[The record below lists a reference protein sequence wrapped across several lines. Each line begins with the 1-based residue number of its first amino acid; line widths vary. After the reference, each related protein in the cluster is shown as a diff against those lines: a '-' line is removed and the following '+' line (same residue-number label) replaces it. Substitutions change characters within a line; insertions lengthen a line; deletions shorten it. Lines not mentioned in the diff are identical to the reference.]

1 MSYSPLTPLDD
12 RVAIVTGGAR
22 GIGFESA
29 KALKENGAKVVIVD
43 INAEAGEKA
52 AKDLDVDFAQTDLTK
67 SEQVAKLAAD
77 IRSKHGRIDIA
88 FNNAGIAVNVPSEQ
102 CTDEDWHK
110 VINVNLHAVF
120 YCCREFGKVML
131 DQGKGSIINTASMS
145 GIISNTP
152 QPQSAYNVSK
162 AGVIMLTKSLAGE
175 WAKRGV
181 RVNSISPGYIGT
193 EMTKLGMSNQE
204 WYADWLK
211 FTPMGR
217 VGEPREVASA
227 GGFSRIRS
235 EQLFHGKQSG
245 RRRRLHVLVK
255 LVAGG
260 VGTRGAGLH
269 SRATGLRLRPNVVQ
283 IRFATVAAA

>member
-1 MSYSPLTPLDD
+1 MSYSPLSPLDG

-22 GIGFESA
+22 GIGLETA
-29 KALKENGAKVVIVD
+29 KALKENGAKIVIVD
-43 INAEAGEKA
+43 ISIEAGEKA
-52 AKDLDVDFAQTDLTK
+52 AKELDADFVRTDLTR
-67 SEQVAKLAAD
+67 SEEVSRLAAQV
-77 IRSKHGRIDIA
+77 RSKFGRIDIA
-88 FNNAGIAVNVPSEQ
+88 VNNAGISIHAPSEV

-131 DQGKGSIINTASMS
+131 EQGKGSIINTASMS

-193 EMTKLGMSNQE
+193 EMTKSGMSNLE
-204 WYADWLK
+204 WQTEWLK
-211 FTPMGR
+211 LTPMGR
-217 VGEPREVASA
+217 VGEPREVATAVVYLASDA
-227 GGFSRIRS
+227 SSYFTGSNLVVDGGY
-235 EQLFHGKQSG
+235 
-245 RRRRLHVLVK
+245 
-255 LVAGG
+255 
-260 VGTRGAGLH
+260 TCW
-269 SRATGLRLRPNVVQ
+269 
-283 IRFATVAAA
+283 

>member
-1 MSYSPLTPLDD
+1 MSYSPLSPLDG

-22 GIGFESA
+22 GIGLETA
-29 KALKENGAKVVIVD
+29 KALKENGAKIVIVD
-43 INAEAGEKA
+43 ISIEAGEKA
-52 AKDLDVDFAQTDLTK
+52 AKELDADFVRTDLTR
-67 SEQVAKLAAD
+67 SEEVSRLAAQV
-77 IRSKHGRIDIA
+77 RSKFGRIDIA
-88 FNNAGIAVNVPSEQ
+88 FNNAGISIHAPSEV

-131 DQGKGSIINTASMS
+131 EQGKGSIINTASMS

-193 EMTKLGMSNQE
+193 EMTKSGMSNLE
-204 WYADWLK
+204 WQTEWLK
-211 FTPMGR
+211 LTPMGR
-217 VGEPREVASA
+217 VGEPREVATAVVYLASDA
-227 GGFSRIRS
+227 SSYFTGSNLVVDGGY
-235 EQLFHGKQSG
+235 
-245 RRRRLHVLVK
+245 
-255 LVAGG
+255 
-260 VGTRGAGLH
+260 TCW
-269 SRATGLRLRPNVVQ
+269 
-283 IRFATVAAA
+283 

>member
-1 MSYSPLTPLDD
+1 MSYSPLTPLED
-12 RVAIVTGGAR
+12 RVAVVTGGAR

-52 AKDLDVDFAQTDLTK
+52 AKDLGVDFAKTDLTK
-67 SEQVAKLAAD
+67 SQEVAKLAAD

-88 FNNAGIAVNVPSEQ
+88 FNNAGIAVNAPSEE
-102 CTDEDWHK
+102 CTDEDWHR
-110 VINVNLHAVF
+110 VININLHAVF

-181 RVNSISPGYIGT
+181 RVNSISPGYVGT
-193 EMTKLGMSNQE
+193 EMTKLGMANQE

-217 VGEPREVASA
+217 VGEPREVASVVVFLA
-227 GGFSRIRS
+227 SEASSYFTGSNLVVDGGY
-235 EQLFHGKQSG
+235 
-245 RRRRLHVLVK
+245 
-255 LVAGG
+255 
-260 VGTRGAGLH
+260 TCW
-269 SRATGLRLRPNVVQ
+269 
-283 IRFATVAAA
+283 

>member
-22 GIGFESA
+22 GIGLESA

-43 INAEAGEKA
+43 INAETGEKA
-52 AKDLDVDFAQTDLTK
+52 AKDLHVEFARTDLTQ
-67 SEQVAKLAAD
+67 SAEVAKLASD
-77 IRSKHGRIDIA
+77 IRSKYGRIDIA
-88 FNNAGIAVNVPSEQ
+88 FNNAGICVNVPSEQ

-110 VINVNLHAVF
+110 VININLHAVF

-131 DQGKGSIINTASMS
+131 GQGKGSIINTASMS

-181 RVNSISPGYIGT
+181 RINSISPGYIGT
-193 EMTKLGMSNQE
+193 EMTKNSMAKQE

-217 VGEPREVASA
+217 VGEPREVASVVVFLA
-227 GGFSRIRS
+227 SDASSYFTGSNLVVDGGY
-235 EQLFHGKQSG
+235 
-245 RRRRLHVLVK
+245 
-255 LVAGG
+255 
-260 VGTRGAGLH
+260 TCW
-269 SRATGLRLRPNVVQ
+269 
-283 IRFATVAAA
+283 